1 MLVPPK
7 VFSRLLLPRIF
18 PNFDITCFFCKILF
32 SLYFYNDTFL
42 NFISWFY
49 GLFLLVHCIFTLAN
63 LRSQYCLWFSAG
75 IFLSILSCLFTQFQ
89 LVLCA
94 NVPCKSPL
102 FYLIFLYP
110 AQISEVVCDLFF
122 WMCHSKYKFNRVFSA
137 FLLYKSFQW
146 KEPYQPMAE
155 ADFVLNLSYKKNGK
169 THAWKVWQSKKCY
182 DSQQLSHFFVLV
194 WFGLVF

>member
-1 MLVPPK
+1 MVAHCHCLCLQKSSPDSYFLGSFLILISP
-7 VFSRLLLPRIF
+7 VFL
-18 PNFDITCFFCKILF
+18 CKTLF
-32 SLYFYNDTFL
+32 SLFFYDDTFL

-75 IFLSILSCLFTQFQ
+75 IFLSILSCLFTQLQ

-110 AQISEVVCDLFF
+110 AQMSDVVCDLFF
-122 WMCHSKYKFNRVFSA
+122 WMSHSKYKFNRVF
-137 FLLYKSFQW
+137 LLFFCIKVSSEKSLINQREKQTLF
-146 KEPYQPMAE
+146 
-155 ADFVLNLSYKKNGK
+155 
-169 THAWKVWQSKKCY
+169 
-182 DSQQLSHFFVLV
+182 
-194 WFGLVF
+194 